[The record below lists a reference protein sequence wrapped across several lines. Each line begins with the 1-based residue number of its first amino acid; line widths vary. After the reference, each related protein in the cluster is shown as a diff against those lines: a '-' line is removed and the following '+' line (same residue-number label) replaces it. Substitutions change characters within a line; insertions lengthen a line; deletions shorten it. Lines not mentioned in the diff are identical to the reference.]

1 MDVVYAVKKYITDMI
16 DQAGPGMKVL
26 LMDNETV
33 SCLVKAIFCIC
44 LSLSL
49 LSVLLL

>member
-33 SCLVKAIFCIC
+33 SCLVQGVRVV
-44 LSLSL
+44 S
-49 LSVLLL
+49 